1 MNIVL
6 KVNKEVQDKMIEYYT
21 PKKRDK
27 QIPYVLLQADD
38 NDTVIT
44 MYTSGKVMF
53 QGVSA
58 DVDAMMWQEMMGVS
72 KKKRKKRNKIKSI
85 IIVILLVLMRLERE
99 TILVQ

>member
-1 MNIVL
+1 MF
-6 KVNKEVQDKMIEYYT
+6 
-21 PKKRDK
+21 
-27 QIPYVLLQADD
+27 LLQADD

-72 KKKRKKRNKIKSI
+72 KEEKKEKKEEQDQKVS
-85 IIVILLVLMRLERE
+85 
-99 TILVQ
+99 